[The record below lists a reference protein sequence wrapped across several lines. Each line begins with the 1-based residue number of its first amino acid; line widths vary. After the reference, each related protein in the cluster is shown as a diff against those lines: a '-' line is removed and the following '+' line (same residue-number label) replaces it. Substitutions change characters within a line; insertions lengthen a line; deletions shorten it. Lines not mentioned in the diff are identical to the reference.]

1 MFGFFSKKKSNP
13 LKKEIKPIVH
23 DKSLFDKLIF
33 NSEQFSFVK
42 AIDVAVAI
50 TKNVEIKAKVNYS
63 SKFSDISVVEGIKD
77 GVAELYTNI
86 QGIAGIEGILPDC
99 YVEEYITY
107 NRASKKAVSDFFDI
121 FNDRILSLRYK
132 FMKRHDLSAL
142 SIPIE
147 KSVIGNIIF
156 SLSGFGFEE
165 KHEKFSNSLI
175 PEQFK
180 ISCQNLFWKYTR
192 SSDGLK
198 VMLSSFFDIPVKIK
212 QFSGGFIEA
221 DKSFQTAIGTGG
233 KRFNKLGDSSILGN
247 KVWNEAKGID
257 IIVGPLNFDTYT
269 KFLPKKSG
277 LDQKSSKLQKM
288 KEIIKNYVPLG
299 TDVKIHFYLDKCF
312 VKETFLN
319 GGKRLNKDSFIVG
332 NHNSQTTHFTEAL

>member
-13 LKKEIKPIVH
+13 PKKEIKPIVH
-23 DKSLFDKLIF
+23 NKSLCDKLIF
-33 NSEQFSFVK
+33 NPEQFSFVK

-50 TKNVEIKAKVNYS
+50 TKKVEIKAKVNYS

-77 GVAELYTNI
+77 GIAEIYTNI

-142 SIPIE
+142 SVPIE

-156 SLSGFGFEE
+156 SLSGFGFEK

-180 ISCQNLFWKYTR
+180 ISCQNLFWQNTR
-192 SSDGLK
+192 SSEGLR

-212 QFSGGFIEA
+212 QFSGGFVEI
-221 DKSFQTAIGTGG
+221 DKLSQTSIGNKKNKFNELG
-233 KRFNKLGDSSILGN
+233 KNSILGN
-247 KVWNEAKGID
+247 KIWNESKGID

-269 KFLPKKSG
+269 KFLPKPSS
-277 LDQKSSKLQKM
+277 LDQKTSQLQKM
-288 KEIIKNYVPLG
+288 KEIIKTYVPFGL
-299 TDVKIHFYLDKCF
+299 DVKIHFYLDKCF

-319 GGKRLNKDSFIVG
+319 AGKRLNKDSFIVG
-332 NHNSQTTHFTEAL
+332 THNSQTTHFIEAL